1 MHLASIDTE
10 EENKLLQ
17 ETIADQGLSPEST
30 TTTQQPFLVQIHLFL

>member
-17 ETIADQGLSPEST
+17 ETIADQGLSTASCIKIR
-30 TTTQQPFLVQIHLFL
+30 LSL